1 MKEINCFLNN
11 PTLFYGSRLAPRSCV
26 ISMANHGAVTN
37 NGYGVAVRESGKE
50 VDGLTG
56 FVLAWGKPDDNSRYY
71 YGHNSANFV
80 VRTIATEDSTMTYS
94 QEHWN
99 YKVKVNEQTTC
110 RTSTSSYYQYDSNVQ
125 KFQELAVRDKINH
138 LIMTNIPG
146 VKELFTEYT
155 RNTQNWWVENADAGD
170 PTSVINPVFVNND
183 NNPVFLQDVT
193 ELVTDENARLANDAI
208 ERALLDRTKTASYKL
223 TTQEHVGMLN
233 SVEHLYRVNNG
244 PNVPQGQRYTP
255 LTVEEPTK
263 IKSWYDSNRNSSEK
277 KKLPCEPVELTTNT
291 KSPRKDF
298 DIEFNVRNLESAK
311 IFAVF
316 GWLSTNYIED
326 KTIRRRPDH
335 RGIQR
340 STTESVSNRIYLPI
354 IQGFVLQ
361 LNPENTEEDYLTI
374 RPPNEEESAVNNRRQ
389 FVPVTSEAYE
399 MESILRVRDR
409 TKKRAVK
416 GAYRGHYQ
424 GISSLKFKDSWI
436 LERVEAT
443 GLGAIAT
450 GPAIKSYAKIE
461 ARLPLDLEMYNKIER
476 PNVEVKPIHIGHLKL
491 YRLSEPPNQLV
502 TGEILCDLLL
512 PSMPALLISVNSD
525 IRVTSDEESYTD
537 GGHCSGDCAKE
548 EVEQEV
554 PPGLYL
560 VERHSKC
567 SLSHDPGRKEYNAG
581 FGNTCN
587 EIITVRRMLSQLNVH
602 YDQFRGNMVGDDS
615 STFTHEF
622 SATDNT
628 GFFGRLM

>member
-1 MKEINCFLNN
+1 
-11 PTLFYGSRLAPRSCV
+11 
-26 ISMANHGAVTN
+26 MANHGMITN

-56 FVLAWGKPDDNSRYY
+56 FVLAWGKPDDSSRYY
-71 YGHNSANFV
+71 YGHNNANFV
-80 VRTIATEDSTMTYS
+80 VRTRNIDDTSVAYKND
-94 QEHWN
+94 HWN
-99 YKVKVNEQTTC
+99 YKVKINEQTIC

-125 KFQELAVRDKINH
+125 RFQELVARDRINH
-138 LIMTNIPG
+138 LIMTTIPG
-146 VKELFTEYT
+146 VKELLVEYT
-155 RNTQNWWVENADAGD
+155 RNTQGWWVESTESGNAHQ
-170 PTSVINPVFVNND
+170 SNNG
-183 NNPVFLQDVT
+183 PVFLQDVT
-193 ELVTDENARLANDAI
+193 ELVTEGNARLANDAI
-208 ERALLDRTKTASYKL
+208 ESMLLDKTPLVAHKL
-223 TTQEHVGMLN
+223 TTQEHLGMLN
-233 SVEHLYRVNNG
+233 GVEHLYRVNNG
-244 PNVPQGQRYTP
+244 PGISQGQRYTP
-255 LTVEEPTK
+255 IEVKKPTE
-263 IKSWYDSNRNSSEK
+263 IKSWYNHNRNSNDK
-277 KKLPCEPVELTTNT
+277 KKKKPPCDPVEVTTKQKN
-291 KSPRKDF
+291 PRKDF

-316 GWLSTNYIED
+316 GWMESNYIEE
-326 KTIRRRPDH
+326 KRRVQRPDH
-335 RGIQR
+335 RGVQR
-340 STTESVSNRIYLPI
+340 NQTESDTNRLYLPV

-361 LNPENTEEDYLTI
+361 LNPENAEEDYLTI

-389 FVPVTSEAYE
+389 FVPEESESYE
-399 MESILRVRDR
+399 MKTIIRVRDR

-443 GLGAIAT
+443 GLEAIAT
-450 GPAIKSYAKIE
+450 GPPIRSYTETE
-461 ARLPLDLEMYNKIER
+461 ARLPLDLELYNKIER

-491 YRLSEPPNQLV
+491 YRLSEPPKQLV

-525 IRVTSDEESYTD
+525 IRVTSDEESYTN
-537 GGHCSGDCAKE
+537 GEQCSGECAKE
-548 EVEQEV
+548 RVEQEV

-567 SLSHDPGRKEYNAG
+567 SLSHDPGRTEYNAG

-615 STFTHEF
+615 SSMSHEF
-622 SATDNT
+622 SATDSA
-628 GFFGRLM
+628 GFFGRLG

>member
-1 MKEINCFLNN
+1 MKEIICFLNN
-11 PTLFYGSRLAPRSCV
+11 PTLFYGSRLAPRACV
-26 ISMANHGAVTN
+26 ISMANHGLVTN
-37 NGYGVAVRESGKE
+37 NGYGTVVRESGKD

-56 FVLAWGKPDDNSRYY
+56 FVLAWGRPDDNSRYY
-71 YGHNSANFV
+71 YGHNNANFV
-80 VRTIATEDSTMTYS
+80 VRTRNIEESTMAYK
-94 QEHWN
+94 QDLWN
-99 YKVKVNEQTTC
+99 YKVKINEQTTC
-110 RTSTSSYYQYDSNVQ
+110 RSTTSSYYQYDSNVQ
-125 KFQELAVRDKINH
+125 RFQEIAVKDKINN
-138 LIMTNIPG
+138 LIMANIPG

-155 RNTQNWWVENADAGD
+155 QNTQGWWVEGREAGD
-170 PTSVINPVFVNND
+170 AHQSNT
-183 NNPVFLQDVT
+183 NPVFLQDVT
-193 ELVTDENARLANDAI
+193 ELVTEGNARLANDAI
-208 ERALLDRTKTASYKL
+208 EQMLLDRTPIVSYTL

-233 SVEHLYRVNNG
+233 SVEHLYRVENNQERG
-244 PNVPQGQRYTP
+244 LRYTP
-255 LTVEEPTK
+255 LTVEKPTK
-263 IKSWYDSNRNSSEK
+263 IKSWYNSNRNSNDK
-277 KKLPCEPVELTTNT
+277 KKKPPCDPVELTTNT

-298 DIEFNVRNLESAK
+298 DIEFNVRHLESAK

-316 GWLSTNYIED
+316 GWMQSQYIEE
-326 KTIRRRPDH
+326 KRRVQRPDH

-340 STTESVSNRIYLPI
+340 NQTQSDTNRIYLPVI
-354 IQGFVLQ
+354 EGFVLQ
-361 LNPENTEEDYLTI
+361 LNPENAEEDYLTI
-374 RPPNEEESAVNNRRQ
+374 RPPNEEELAINNRRQ
-389 FVPVTSEAYE
+389 FVPETSESYD
-399 MESILRVRDR
+399 IQTIVRVRDR

-443 GLGAIAT
+443 GLEAIAT
-450 GPAIKSYAKIE
+450 GPAIKSYKKTE
-461 ARLPLDLEMYNKIER
+461 ARLPLGLELYNKIER

-491 YRLSEPPNQLV
+491 YRLSEPPKQLV

-525 IRVTSDEESYTD
+525 IRVVSNDETYTD
-537 GGHCSGDCAKE
+537 GEHCSGECAKE
-548 EVEQEV
+548 RVEQEV

-615 STFTHEF
+615 SSISHEF
-622 SATDNT
+622 SATDSA
-628 GFFGRLM
+628 GFFGRL